1 MVKNTKDLNNPA
13 LNGSLYIHV
22 GISKTMATTIKI
34 GLPLSLTDFAME
46 EERER
51 LTRRGK
57 KRRLSSETIWTDG
70 ISIKA
75 KLNLS
80 FHNEVLRVLLLSGSC
95 SMCSVSLLYY

>member
-13 LNGSLYIHV
+13 LNGSFYIHV

-51 LTRRGK
+51 DSQGEEQREDCHRKPFGL
-57 KRRLSSETIWTDG
+57 
-70 ISIKA
+70 IK
-75 KLNLS
+75 
-80 FHNEVLRVLLLSGSC
+80 
-95 SMCSVSLLYY
+95 

>member
-13 LNGSLYIHV
+13 LNGSFYIHG

-51 LTRRGK
+51 
-57 KRRLSSETIWTDG
+57 ETHKERNKEKIVIGYHLD
-70 ISIKA
+70 
-75 KLNLS
+75 
-80 FHNEVLRVLLLSGSC
+80 
-95 SMCSVSLLYY
+95 

>member
-13 LNGSLYIHV
+13 LNGSFYIHG

-51 LTRRGK
+51 
-57 KRRLSSETIWTDG
+57 ETHKERNKEKIVIGNHLD
-70 ISIKA
+70 
-75 KLNLS
+75 
-80 FHNEVLRVLLLSGSC
+80 
-95 SMCSVSLLYY
+95 

>member
-13 LNGSLYIHV
+13 LNGSFYIHG

-51 LTRRGK
+51 ERLTRRGT
-57 KRRLSSETIWTDG
+57 KRRLSSDTIWTD
-70 ISIKA
+70 
-75 KLNLS
+75 
-80 FHNEVLRVLLLSGSC
+80 
-95 SMCSVSLLYY
+95 